1 MHVTADLRREK
12 GRVQRIHAI
21 VVLYCFGLKWGL
33 QDACRKQWLPRNT
46 TICASNP
53 LTKEW
58 TSPEASTSHK
68 STCVQWHHNNQ
79 HWVHSSHIHFDGLYN
94 HLQPSARNLV
104 VKLPLVS
111 WSIAPFLIF
120 GCLIYSDK
128 VKATPPDAA
137 LITWQRVLCLIS
149 RSCTA
154 FSIGEN
160 LLILVQLI
168 LQRLLY
174 SCCSKTS
181 FIQHSFI
188 KHISHLV

>member
-1 MHVTADLRREK
+1 MLVENSGFPETPLSVLQTHLLKSEHHQKQVPATSQHVYNGTITTNI
-12 GRVQRIHAI
+12 GCI
-21 VVLYCFGLKWGL
+21 VVTFILMVCIIIY
-33 QDACRKQWLPRNT
+33 
-46 TICASNP
+46 
-53 LTKEW
+53 
-58 TSPEASTSHK
+58 
-68 STCVQWHHNNQ
+68 
-79 HWVHSSHIHFDGLYN
+79 
-94 HLQPSARNLV
+94 NLV
-104 VKLPLVS
+104 QETCLVKLPLVS